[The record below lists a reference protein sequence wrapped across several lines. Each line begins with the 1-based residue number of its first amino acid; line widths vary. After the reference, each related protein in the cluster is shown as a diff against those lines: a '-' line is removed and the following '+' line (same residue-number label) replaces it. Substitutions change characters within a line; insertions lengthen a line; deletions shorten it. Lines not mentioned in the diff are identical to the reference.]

1 MADADPAPAS
11 DPTPASDL
19 TTVAIVAAALAIAAA
34 EGWENVRLHGL
45 ALRTGIPLP
54 VIGARFRDVDAIANA
69 WFAAARL
76 HLLAQPWQAI
86 GAAAADRR
94 LAVVMERWLDFFG
107 PNRVT
112 AAAIVRGKCHPSHA
126 HHWVPLV
133 FDLSR
138 LVHDF
143 LDVARVP
150 GRGRL
155 RQAQEVALTAITIAM
170 LRDWAGDR
178 SADLVSTRRRLRRRL
193 AAAGRLAQLSCRP
206 A

>member
-1 MADADPAPAS
+1 MADAGPATSRDA
-11 DPTPASDL
+11 
-19 TTVAIVAAALAIAAA
+19 TTDAIVAAALALAAA

-45 ALRTGIPLP
+45 AARTGIPLP

-86 GAAAADRR
+86 GSAAADRR

-107 PNRVT
+107 PHRAT
-112 AAAIVRGKCHPSHA
+112 AAAIIRGKRHPSHA

-155 RQAQEVALTAITIAM
+155 RQAQEVALTAITLAM
-170 LRDWAGDR
+170 LRDWARDEHP
-178 SADLVSTRRRLRRRL
+178 DLATTRRRLRRRL
-193 AAAGRLAQLSCRP
+193 AAAGRLAQLACRP

>member
-1 MADADPAPAS
+1 MAAAGPEQCPD
-11 DPTPASDL
+11 
-19 TTVAIVAAALAIAAA
+19 TTTDAIVAAALAIAAA
-34 EGWENVRLHGL
+34 KGWENVRLHGL
-45 ALRTGIPLP
+45 ALRAGIPLA
-54 VIGARFRDVDAIANA
+54 VIGARFRDVDAVANA

-76 HLLAQPWQAI
+76 HLLAQPWEAI

-94 LAVVMERWLDFFG
+94 LAVVMERWLDYFG
-107 PNRVT
+107 RDRAT
-112 AAAIVRGKCHPSHA
+112 ARAIIRGKCHPSHA

-155 RQAQEVALTAITIAM
+155 RQAREVALTAITLAM
-170 LRDWAGDR
+170 LRDWAKDGHP
-178 SADLVSTRRRLRRRL
+178 DLATTRRRLRRRL
-193 AAAGRLAQLSCRP
+193 AAAGRLAQLACRP